1 MIRRLSLSVVVIAS
15 VVSLAACGSEAEST
29 APAAAEG
36 GSATTVAAAP
46 GGAATGGAATGGAVT
61 GRATPTEVAASV
73 IGMAE
78 AEATAKIDKAG
89 YTWRVLGRDGQ
100 EFPAT
105 MDFVETRI
113 GLKITSGKVTEARIG

>member
-46 GGAATGGAATGGAVT
+46 GGAATGGAVT